1 MHIRVPIRRCL
12 ILAAV
17 VAVTS
22 LAGCSSSGG
31 GGGGDSAQVR
41 VTYAPTAAW
50 LPAVVAD
57 KEGIFKTHGLGV
69 TLTKIQNVDLAVGAL
84 GKQFDL
90 IAETPP
96 GVIQAAARG
105 IDITMASGNTIETDN
120 NRQVSLLVAADS
132 GIKTIGDL
140 KGATIGSASL
150 TAATHIA
157 TVNALLEAGVDPSSI
172 RTVETPFTAMGDQL
186 KARNVDA
193 VELVQPFSGE
203 LLAAGKVRSLGDPL
217 LSLSKTE
224 PVVLTGWAAT
234 GKWASG
240 HAVQLQAWRDSINE
254 AISFIKANPEKAR
267 AILQEVTGLP
277 PAVSEKLP
285 LPAYDTA
292 LSPKDMQ
299 VWVDASARAGLNVGS
314 VDGVSLV
321 AKQ

>member
-31 GGGGDSAQVR
+31 GGGDSSQVR

-254 AISFIKANPEKAR
+254 KAR